1 MKLTRQKF
9 ALGALLGFLNL
20 CPCGQAQAAEQQ
32 PLRLIQTIP
41 LSGVKGRFDHFSVDV
56 KGRRLFCAALGN
68 NTVEVID
75 LAAGKR
81 LQTVPSMSKPTGVLF
96 VPESN
101 QILAANGADGTVKF
115 MDGNTYKVTR
125 TLSDFPDADNIR
137 FDAAARLAWVGY
149 GDGAIALL
157 DPAAKKVLTIINLSG
172 HPESFQ
178 LEKEG
183 NRMFVNVP
191 EARQLAVI
199 DRKKRSIITTWPM
212 EKFQANFPMASDEDN
227 HRLFVGCRKPA
238 RLVVLDT
245 NTGKPAAD
253 LGISGDTDDLFYD
266 AIRKRIYIS
275 CGEGFVDVVE
285 QRTSDEYKRAAQIKT
300 APGSRTSFFSAELD
314 RFYLAVP
321 ERGYQKAE
329 LRVYQPE

>member
-1 MKLTRQKF
+1 
-9 ALGALLGFLNL
+9 
-20 CPCGQAQAAEQQ
+20 
-32 PLRLIQTIP
+32 
-41 LSGVKGRFDHFSVDV
+41 
-56 KGRRLFCAALGN
+56 
-68 NTVEVID
+68 
-75 LAAGKR
+75 
-81 LQTVPSMSKPTGVLF
+81 
-96 VPESN
+96 
-101 QILAANGADGTVKF
+101 
-115 MDGNTYKVTR
+115 
-125 TLSDFPDADNIR
+125 
-137 FDAAARLAWVGY
+137 ARLAWVGY

-157 DPAAKKVLTIINLSG
+157 DPTAKKVLAIINLSG

-199 DRKKRSIITTWPM
+199 DRKRRSVITTWPM

-266 AIRKRIYIS
+266 A
-275 CGEGFVDVVE
+275 
-285 QRTSDEYKRAAQIKT
+285 
-300 APGSRTSFFSAELD
+300 
-314 RFYLAVP
+314 
-321 ERGYQKAE
+321 
-329 LRVYQPE
+329 